1 MADDPVEEDANL
13 DGSSSGAEIVF
24 AITAA
29 FLCAILIRTISSM
42 VPYKFRFLPIPYTG
56 ELTICMHL
64 RHHRHLFAEIAH
76 TYNHVILL
84 IK

>member
-1 MADDPVEEDANL
+1 MADDPVEEDTSL

-29 FLCAILIRTISSM
+29 FLCAILIRTVSSM

-56 ELTICMHL
+56 ELTIWKQFRRL
-64 RHHRHLFAEIAH
+64 SIESSENIFFWF
-76 TYNHVILL
+76 YW
-84 IK
+84 

>member
-1 MADDPVEEDANL
+1 MADDPVEEDASL

-42 VPYKFRFLPIPYTG
+42 VPYKFRFLPVPYTG
-56 ELTICMHL
+56 KLVTFRKHFRH
-64 RHHRHLFAEIAH
+64 RHHLSTESRTNVAMRFH
-76 TYNHVILL
+76 
-84 IK
+84 